1 MTTTF
6 SNDPAPPRQLHIHD
20 HPVAIDDLGDNV
32 IAYFSEAPTFM
43 ALDKSPSRASLKLLN
58 KYLAIRERADK
69 GTVDTTRSGQFLVR
83 TTPAIHK
90 KLVRN
95 AAQLNLSL
103 NAYVCNI
110 LDRQED
116 SLAHNE
122 FHAISNEHRTIID
135 HWTHARLKF
144 NGAND
149 IDELVLEQHV
159 GGDVAVTYHDEVV
172 SAYIFVTA
180 TDHTDRV
187 HVKQSHRRVVSG
199 EYDESSHIV
208 DVDDL
213 TDVFHHWLTATET
226 KEND

>member
-6 SNDPAPPRQLHIHD
+6 SNDPAPPRQLHIHN

-32 IAYFSEAPTFM
+32 IAYFPEAPSFM
-43 ALDKSPSRASLKLLN
+43 ALADSPSRASLKLLN
-58 KYLAIRERADK
+58 KYLSIRERADK
-69 GTVDTTRSGQFLVR
+69 GTVDTERSGRFLVR
-83 TTPAIHK
+83 TTPTTHE
-90 KLVRN
+90 KLARN
-95 AAQLNLSL
+95 AAQLDLSL

-116 SLAHNE
+116 SLAHDE

-144 NGAND
+144 NGAD
-149 IDELVLEQHV
+149 DVDGLVFTQH
-159 GGDVAVTYHDEVV
+159 GGSDVTVTYHDEVM
-172 SAYIFVTA
+172 SADIFVTA

-213 TDVFHHWLTATET
+213 TDVFYHWLIATEI